1 MPGRSRGDLGRS
13 WVHRRPALT
22 WQGSAPP
29 PPTPL
34 PSGPLGGEPSAG
46 RSGCGR
52 SYQQRLAPPAPERR
66 RGVGDCVV
74 SSARPRAGC
83 CEPAGEAGD
92 SGQRKLLERVSGL
105 RVHTVFLEG
114 SCPPPLFPDS
124 SWSFPFL
131 GEILSPEQFGLEMV
145 GTVAFTTKPKT
156 PVLTRWPAWATA
168 TRVSEGKDSLGVLEG
183 NSFELLSMQPRRRR
197 PQRPGPFRRVRRAH
211 GLSLDLSWQP
221 LFATK
226 CAASSAG
233 THAGRSGPGP
243 RLCKPLPRCQV
254 LCPYEH
260 RAEVP
265 GPGWEQR
272 SPADVPA
279 SHGPPPQLRRRV
291 APGALQP
298 PEQDGP
304 GPWIRGVGVARPYP
318 DRPRHQPRC
327 RHEATR
333 PLLLPEP
340 APGRQA
346 LACAPPSHRASP
358 QNSNSKIKLLTESK
372 QQGQSAELRAWA
384 LPYAHA
390 CQGWLAR

>member
-22 WQGSAPP
+22 RQGSAPP

-52 SYQQRLAPPAPERR
+52 SYQQRLAPPAPEQ
-66 RGVGDCVV
+66 RGRGGTAWFPLPDPARGAG
-74 SSARPRAGC
+74 SLQARPAT
-83 CEPAGEAGD
+83 PASANSRSVSAD
-92 SGQRKLLERVSGL
+92 SVR
-105 RVHTVFLEG
+105 TVFLEG

-145 GTVAFTTKPKT
+145 GTVALTTKPRT
-156 PVLTRWPAWATA
+156 PVLTRWPAWAAA

-233 THAGRSGPGP
+233 THTGRSGPGP

-260 RAEVP
+260 GAEVP

-272 SPADVPA
+272 SPADTPA

-298 PEQDGP
+298 PEQDRP
-304 GPWIRGVGVARPYP
+304 GPWIRGVGGARPNP

-333 PLLLPEP
+333 PPLLPEP

-346 LACAPPSHRASP
+346 LVCAPPSPRASP
-358 QNSNSKIKLLTESK
+358 QNSNSKIKLLTKSN
-372 QQGQSAELRAWA
+372 QQGQSAELRARA
-384 LPYAHA
+384 RPYAHA
-390 CQGWLAR
+390 CQGRLAG

>member
-1 MPGRSRGDLGRS
+1 M
-13 WVHRRPALT
+13 
-22 WQGSAPP
+22 
-29 PPTPL
+29 
-34 PSGPLGGEPSAG
+34 
-46 RSGCGR
+46 
-52 SYQQRLAPPAPERR
+52 
-66 RGVGDCVV
+66 
-74 SSARPRAGC
+74 
-83 CEPAGEAGD
+83 
-92 SGQRKLLERVSGL
+92 
-105 RVHTVFLEG
+105 
-114 SCPPPLFPDS
+114 
-124 SWSFPFL
+124 
-131 GEILSPEQFGLEMV
+131 
-145 GTVAFTTKPKT
+145 AFTTKPKT

-168 TRVSEGKDSLGVLEG
+168 TRVSEGKDSSGVLEG

-260 RAEVP
+260 GAEVP

-346 LACAPPSHRASP
+346 LACAPLSPRASP